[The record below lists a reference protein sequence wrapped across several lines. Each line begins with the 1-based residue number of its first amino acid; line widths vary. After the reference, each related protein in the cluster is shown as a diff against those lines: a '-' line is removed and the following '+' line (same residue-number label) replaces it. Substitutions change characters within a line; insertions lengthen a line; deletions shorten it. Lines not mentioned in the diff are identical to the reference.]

1 MSNKHPCI
9 LRNLDTTR
17 STLIGTNLRSV
28 SANIEKTKGTRKM
41 NNAEYH
47 AMPGISKSGLDLI
60 NRSPAHYR
68 WAKDNPSDPTPAMR
82 LGTLTHLAVL
92 EPDRFNSECIVM
104 PVLDRRTKDGKLR
117 WEQFQADYPDHELL
131 TSDEHTRIMSIRDA
145 VRAHPMAR
153 KLMDRIA
160 EVEVSTFWKDPISG
174 IECRCR
180 PDAELDNGMLIDLKT
195 TRDAGPGFERSV
207 RQYRY
212 HVQAAFYGDGL
223 GGMEVR
229 PMVFIAVE
237 TEAPYLVSCNIIGP
251 DSLVAGREAYRRNL
265 DTYAKCVES
274 GIWPG
279 YSDAIQTINLP
290 DWELE

>member
-1 MSNKHPCI
+1 
-9 LRNLDTTR
+9 
-17 STLIGTNLRSV
+17 
-28 SANIEKTKGTRKM
+28 M

-68 WAKDNPSDPTPAMR
+68 WAQDNPSDPTPAMR
-82 LGTLTHLAVL
+82 IGTLTHLAVL
-92 EPDRFNSECIVM
+92 EPERFDAECVVM
-104 PVLDRRTKDGKLR
+104 PQMDRRTKDGKLR
-117 WEQFQADYPDHELL
+117 WEEFQAQYPDHELL
-131 TSDEHTRIMSIRDA
+131 TSDEHTRITAIRDA

-153 KLMDRIA
+153 KLMDRIEA
-160 EVEVSTFWKDPISG
+160 VELSMFWKDPQTG
-174 IECRCR
+174 VDCRCR
-180 PDAELDNGMLIDLKT
+180 PDAVLQNGTLIDLKT

-212 HVQAAFYGDGL
+212 HVQAAFYGDGM
-223 GGMEVR
+223 GGMEER

-279 YSDAIQTINLP
+279 YSDTIQTVNLP

>member
-41 NNAEYH
+41 TNAEYH
-47 AMPGISKSGLDLI
+47 QSPGISKSGLDLI

-68 WAKDNPSDPTPAMR
+68 WAQDNPSDPTPAMR
-82 LGTLTHLAVL
+82 IGTLTHLATL

-104 PVLDRRTKDGKLR
+104 PTLDRRTKDGKLR
-117 WEQFQADYPDHELL
+117 WEEFQANHPDQELL

-153 KLMDRIA
+153 KLIA

>member
-1 MSNKHPCI
+1 
-9 LRNLDTTR
+9 
-17 STLIGTNLRSV
+17 
-28 SANIEKTKGTRKM
+28 M

-92 EPDRFNSECIVM
+92 EPDRFDSECIVM

>member
-1 MSNKHPCI
+1 
-9 LRNLDTTR
+9 
-17 STLIGTNLRSV
+17 
-28 SANIEKTKGTRKM
+28 M

-47 AMPGISKSGLDLI
+47 SMPGISKSGLDLI

-68 WAKDNPSDPTPAMR
+68 WAQDNPQDPTPAMR
-82 LGTLTHLAVL
+82 IGTLTHLAVL
-92 EPDRFNSECIVM
+92 EPDRFNLECIVM

-117 WEQFQADYPDHELL
+117 WEEFQAAYPDHELL
-131 TSDEHTRIMSIRDA
+131 TSDEHTRIIAIRDA
-145 VRAHPMAR
+145 VRAHPLAR
-153 KLMDRIA
+153 KLMDRIEA
-160 EVEVSTFWKDPISG
+160 VEVSTFWKDPISG

-180 PDAELDNGMLIDLKT
+180 PDAVLDNGMLIDLKT

-207 RQYRY
+207 AKYRY
-212 HVQAAFYGDGL
+212 HVQAAFYGDGM
-223 GGMEVR
+223 GGMESR

-251 DSLVAGREAYRRNL
+251 DSLSAGRDAYRRNL
-265 DTYAKCVES
+265 ETYAKCLES

-279 YSDAIQTINLP
+279 YPETLQTLNVP